1 MSFMKDRM
9 LWLNGYLNKRLYGV
23 GKEDEYYAF
32 VERWNQ
38 ADTKGYLDRYKN
50 VVYACVT
57 SIAEKVAEYE
67 PVLYKP
73 RGDQLEELN
82 DHEFL
87 RLLSNPQP
95 DEETGISKFQ
105 LFEATQS
112 FIELTGESF
121 WYMALGASGK
131 PRAIYLMRPDKMG
144 LKLSEEGNVNG
155 YYLKRNGVPA
165 VTFDTDEILFHKT
178 FNPHT
183 PYRGMSTVQAGLE
196 YIDTED
202 HTQVFTKNFFVNNAG
217 LNGVLTIN
225 GEVSKSAFK
234 KFVRAWREKYEG
246 VDNAGKTAIV
256 RDTDASFEKVG
267 LGLNELDMR
276 ALRDMTKE
284 DIYMM
289 FRIPKAILGVSDKE
303 GLGRASVETFEYIFA
318 KNVIEPKMKR
328 LDFIL
333 QKAIRQYYDDEE
345 IIVRHRN
352 IIPEDKEF
360 NLKAKESGVDKWL
373 TPNEIRD
380 IDGLD
385 PLPGGDV
392 LRRPINSIP
401 IEEATAPEADQQD
414 GSQKK
419 LKVVLK
425 DAKKDLE
432 YSLEQKEQFRME
444 LMKNQELYEREY
456 KKSIKSTLVEQE
468 KEALN
473 NLEAKAT
480 SLNKAY
486 TEPLFDISEANIR
499 FLEKLLP
506 TLFDLYG
513 TQGALALIFAGDT
526 ESEFV
531 ITNAMR
537 AIITNSTARM
547 ANNFNQ
553 ETLEKL
559 NASLAEGVSAGESL
573 GKLKKRVGAVYGDV
587 RGYRLER
594 IARTETLKASN
605 VATQFAYKQTGY
617 VKSKEWVVNPGA
629 CEFCRALEG
638 KTIRLDENFLDI
650 GQTLEGDEGGDYMI
664 DYESITNP
672 PVHPNCRCTIIPVR
686 E

>member
-1 MSFMKDRM
+1 MSFIKDRM
-9 LWLNGYLNKRLYGV
+9 FWLNGYLSKRLYGV

-32 VERWNQ
+32 VEKYNTG
-38 ADTKGYLDRYKN
+38 DSKEYLDRYKN
-50 VVYACVT
+50 VVFACIT
-57 SIAEKVAEYE
+57 AIAEKTAEYD
-67 PVLYKP
+67 PIIYRP
-73 RGDQLEELN
+73 RGDQLEEIN

-95 DEETGISKFQ
+95 DEETGISKYQ

-121 WYMALGASGK
+121 WYMALGNSGK
-131 PRAIYLMRPDKMG
+131 PRAIYILRPDKMG
-144 LKLSEEGNVNG
+144 MKLNEQGNIDG

-165 VTFDTDEILFHKT
+165 VPFETKEILFYKT
-178 FNPHT
+178 FNPKSA
-183 PYRGMSTVQAGLE
+183 YRGMGTVQAGLE

-202 HTQVFTKNFFVNNAG
+202 HTQVFTKNFFKNNAG

-267 LGLNELDMR
+267 LGLNELDMK

-289 FRIPKAILGVSDKE
+289 FRIPKAMLGVSDKT

-328 LDFIL
+328 FDFML
-333 QKAIRQYYDDEE
+333 QKAIRQYYDDETL
-345 IIVRHRN
+345 IVRHRN

-360 NLKAKESGVDKWL
+360 ELKAKETAVDKWL
-373 TPNEIRD
+373 TRNEIRD
-380 IDGLD
+380 KEGLD
-385 PLPGGDV
+385 PAPGGDD
-392 LRRPINSIP
+392 LRTPVNSIAIGDEITEP
-401 IEEATAPEADQQD
+401 DSDDSE
-414 GSQKK
+414 KK
-419 LKVVLK
+419 LVVLK
-425 DAKKDLE
+425 KDIKKDLE
-432 YSLEQKEQFRME
+432 YSLEQKEQFRLE
-444 LMKNQELYEREY
+444 LMKNQTLYEREY
-456 KKSIKSTLVEQE
+456 KKAIKSTLIEQE
-468 KEALN
+468 QEALF

-480 SLNKAY
+480 SLGKAF
-486 TEPLFDISEANIR
+486 TEQLFDLKDANVK

-513 TQGALALIFAGDT
+513 TQGALALIFAGD
-526 ESEFV
+526 EDSEFI

-537 AIITNSTARM
+537 AFITNSTAKM
-547 ANNFNQ
+547 AGNFN
-553 ETLEKL
+553 EDTLEAL
-559 NASLAEGVSAGESL
+559 NTTLTEGIQAGESL
-573 GKLKKRVGAVYGDV
+573 GKLKKRVGSVYDDV

-629 CEFCRALEG
+629 CEYCRALNG
-638 KTIRLDENFLDI
+638 KKVSLDENFLDL
-650 GQTLEGDEGGDYMI
+650 GQNLEGDEGGEYLI
-664 DYESITNP
+664 DYEAISNP